1 MARTGI
7 TYMQEMN
14 LRKQAADKLISQ
26 QRCSRKKT
34 EKYSVICYGDDL
46 NTLDAPRKWLYEEG
60 LKHNMTTEQA
70 RIFANKLVLYV
81 DPQELEAEFEHL
93 VSKAVIA

>member
-1 MARTGI
+1 MTKAGI
-7 TYMQEMN
+7 TYMMEQN

-34 EKYSVICYGDDL
+34 EQYSVICYGDDM
-46 NTLDAPRKWLYEEG
+46 NMLDGARKWLYEEG
-60 LKHNMTTEQA
+60 LKHNMSTEQA

-81 DPQELEAEFEHL
+81 DPQELEDEFEHL

>member
-1 MARTGI
+1 MTRTGI
-7 TYMQEMN
+7 SNMMEQN

-46 NTLDAPRKWLYEEG
+46 NTLDASRKWLYEEG
-60 LKHNMTTEQA
+60 LSHNMTTEQA

-81 DPQELEAEFEHL
+81 DPQELEVEFEHL

>member
-1 MARTGI
+1 MTN
-7 TYMQEMN
+7 MMEQN

-46 NTLDAPRKWLYEEG
+46 NTLDASRKWLYKEG
-60 LKHNMTTEQA
+60 LNHNMTTEQA

-81 DPQELEAEFEHL
+81 DPQELEVEFEHL
-93 VSKAVIA
+93 VSKVVIA